1 MPAVTGILE
10 TCLHVAD
17 LPQSIEFY
25 RRLFGWPVLFS
36 DARMAA
42 LAVASQQLL
51 LLFVKDNSEEDMPIA
66 GGIIP
71 GHGGAGRLHVAFAI
85 AKWELESW
93 TRRLRECDVEL
104 TSTVHWPTGGVS
116 LYFRDPDQHLIE
128 LATPGIWPIY

>member
-1 MPAVTGILE
+1 MLAVTGILE

-17 LPQSIEFY
+17 LPRSIEFY

-42 LAVASQQLL
+42 LAVASKQLL
-51 LLFVKDNSEEDMPIA
+51 LLFVKDGSEEDMPTA

-85 AKWELESW
+85 TKSELESW
-93 TRRLRECDVEL
+93 TRRLQECDIEL

>member
-1 MPAVTGILE
+1 MLAVTGILE
-10 TCLHVAD
+10 TCLHVSD

-25 RRLFGWPVLFS
+25 RTLFGWPVLFS
-36 DARMAA
+36 DDRMAS
-42 LAVASQQLL
+42 LAVGSKQLL
-51 LLFVKDNSEEDMPIA
+51 LLFRKDGSEQDMPTA
-66 GGIIP
+66 GGVIP

-85 AKWELESW
+85 ARTDLEAW
-93 TRRLRECDVEL
+93 TQKLAECAIEL